1 MKRDLDISVK
11 DKLERLQWTTEEL
24 QCCEDEFTSDI
35 EGYPP
40 SHQYDYEQWKKEQKR

>member
-1 MKRDLDISVK
+1 MKYDLDISVK
-11 DKLERLQWTTEEL
+11 DKLERLQWATEEL
-24 QCCEDEFTSDI
+24 QRCEDEFTSDI